1 MDIIVNSDFFFFNFQ
16 VHVLVLSI
24 RGLKYNS
31 HNTCRHKLFEKDL
44 KFLVYTFKMQ
54 LLNVK
59 T

>member
-1 MDIIVNSDFFFFNFQ
+1 MDIIMNSDFFFNFQ

-31 HNTCRHKLFEKDL
+31 HNTFRHKLFEKDL